1 MNFIFEQKMKHLDSI
16 FKYIFIFEICSNE
29 DQHIYILRINTEYQS
44 ASLQERRRTTRKELC
59 RVDDAQRFEE
69 SEAGV
74 FFGASSNAGVTSL
87 QKKGGG
93 WSEER
98 QIIGKEGRGLGY
110 CCWFRAEETRH
121 RAFNR
126 VSRTISY
133 LRKQRCKW
141 GVARFSFRFLSF
153 RFVSWMKE
161 AWLSSPFPSP

>member
-1 MNFIFEQKMKHLDSI
+1 M
-16 FKYIFIFEICSNE
+16 
-29 DQHIYILRINTEYQS
+29 
-44 ASLQERRRTTRKELC
+44 
-59 RVDDAQRFEE
+59 DDAQRFEE

-141 GVARFSFRFLSF
+141 GVARFSFPFVSF
-153 RFVSWMKE
+153 RFVDERSM
-161 AWLSSPFPSP
+161 ALLSLSLSLKKRRERVVWDENSLLLCFSSLYFGSRKIV